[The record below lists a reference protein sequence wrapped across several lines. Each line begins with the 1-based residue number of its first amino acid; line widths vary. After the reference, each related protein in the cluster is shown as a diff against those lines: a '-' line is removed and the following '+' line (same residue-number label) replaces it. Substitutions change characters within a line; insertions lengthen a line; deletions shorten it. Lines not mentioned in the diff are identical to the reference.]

1 MGTVSY
7 MSPEQARGNPTD
19 ARTDIWSLGVV
30 LYEMLARKVPFT
42 GETINH
48 TIVSILEKEPL
59 LLENVP
65 AELQRIVR
73 KSVTKDLD
81 MRYQS
86 ARDLLI
92 DLKNLRRDL
101 DIQGELERSIIP
113 SREATTGAISEN
125 ATQMYAPGGAT
136 RSGQIAATEN
146 MKSSSLEYAVTQVKS
161 HKLAT
166 AVIAFVLLGA
176 IVTVGYFAFASRR
189 SNKQIGSIAVMPFVN
204 ESGNAELEYLSDGM
218 TETLINSLSQ
228 LPNLSVKARSTVF
241 HYKKSGATPQQ
252 VGSELSVQAVLN
264 GRVTQHGDQLTLS
277 LELVD
282 ARTGDQIW
290 GDQYI
295 RKAND
300 LVALQNQVAR
310 DVANSLRTK
319 LSAVNQQMLTKKY
332 TENPEAYRLYLQG
345 IFYWNQLNGPK
356 AVEYFQQAIAI
367 DPNYALAYS
376 GLGDAYLL
384 RVVITG
390 APTAANADEALSKAR
405 QSAAKAL
412 ELDRDLPDA
421 HGLMGLLLL
430 TQNHDF
436 AGFER
441 EINRAIELNPNYS
454 EGHRRN
460 GLRLF
465 YLGQFD
471 GALTEYRK
479 ALDLDPLSNLNNY
492 NYAQTFVYAGRY
504 DEAETQIRKNLKMDP
519 GFALFHVQLSI
530 LYRLKGNY
538 AAAVEESAKTSDQ
551 QNHPESASL
560 RREGFAK
567 GGWPGYLR
575 ALVTELEQS
584 KSNPYALA
592 TAYVELGEKDKAF
605 AALEDVYN
613 SHSNFVGY
621 FKIDPQLN
629 PLRDDPRF
637 KALLKKSGFPQ

>member
-1 MGTVSY
+1 MKRCPQCNRLETDDALAFCRADGTALVSE
-7 MSPEQARGNPTD
+7 SGSIGGEVGTAK
-19 ARTDIWSLGVV
+19 LGSAPVS
-30 LYEMLARKVPFT
+30 
-42 GETINH
+42 GEIET
-48 TIVSILEKEPL
+48 SILPH
-59 LLENVP
+59 P
-65 AELQRIVR
+65 
-73 KSVTKDLD
+73 
-81 MRYQS
+81 
-86 ARDLLI
+86 
-92 DLKNLRRDL
+92 
-101 DIQGELERSIIP
+101 
-113 SREATTGAISEN
+113 ATTPEINRSTGPTTVLSGIKTSS
-125 ATQMYAPGGAT
+125 AT
-136 RSGQIAATEN
+136 RELTRRRR
-146 MKSSSLEYAVTQVKS
+146 LP
-161 HKLAT
+161 
-166 AVIAFVLLGA
+166 AVIPVAALAVMIA
-176 IVTVGYFAFASRR
+176 VVAGYFYFSRKK
-189 SNKQIGSIAVMPFVN
+189 NIAIQSIAVMPFVN

-252 VGSELSVQAVLN
+252 VGTELSVQAVLN
-264 GRVTQHGDQLTLS
+264 GRVTQQADQLTLS

-300 LVALQNQVAR
+300 LVALQNEVAR
-310 DVANSLRTK
+310 DVANGLRSR
-319 LSAVNQQMLTKKY
+319 LSTINEQKLTKKY
-332 TENPEAYRLYLQG
+332 TENPEAYKLYLQG
-345 IFYWNQLNGPK
+345 VFYWNQLNSPK
-356 AVEYFQQAIAI
+356 AIEYLQQAITI

-384 RVVITG
+384 RVAITG
-390 APTAANADEALSKAR
+390 ERTAAYTDETLSKAR

-412 ELDRDLPDA
+412 ELDKDLPDA

-430 TQNHDF
+430 TQDHDF

-441 EINRAIELNPNYS
+441 EINRALELNPNYA
-454 EGHRRN
+454 EGHRRK

-471 GALTEYRK
+471 AALAEYRK
-479 ALDLDPLSNLNNY
+479 ALDLDPLSNLTNF

-504 DEAETQIRKNLKMDP
+504 EEAETQIRKNLKMDP

-530 LYRLKGNY
+530 LYRLRGNY
-538 AAAVEESAKTSDQ
+538 AFAVEESAKTSEQ
-551 QNHPESASL
+551 QNHPESARL
-560 RREGFAK
+560 KRESFAK

-575 ALVTELEQS
+575 ALVAELEQN
-584 KSNPYALA
+584 KANPYALA

-613 SHSNFVGY
+613 AHSNFVGY
-621 FKIDPQLN
+621 FKIDPQLD